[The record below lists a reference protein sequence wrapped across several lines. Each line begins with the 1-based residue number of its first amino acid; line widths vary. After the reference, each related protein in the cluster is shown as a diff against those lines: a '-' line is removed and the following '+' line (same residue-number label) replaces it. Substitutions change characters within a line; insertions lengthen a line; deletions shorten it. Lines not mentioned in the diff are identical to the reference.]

1 MCVHTTTEQ
10 LRNPKESSSC
20 HSLKTQHLLFL
31 RRELSGGCR
40 YGHPVKKCSV
50 LAVGRT
56 ARSVRKARLPPS
68 SSSGASTCWG
78 RRRGVPRRQRGE
90 CSSSRSSRPPARV
103 AMPATVGRVLVGG
116 FFHQRLFLVGAHVQG
131 PESGVL
137 GGWRGARGV
146 K

>member
-78 RRRGVPRRQRGE
+78 RRRGAPPLAPLAPPRALPCPPPWAESLSGD
-90 CSSSRSSRPPARV
+90 SSTSACFSLGLTCKGPKVASSAAGVVRV
-103 AMPATVGRVLVGG
+103 V
-116 FFHQRLFLVGAHVQG
+116 
-131 PESGVL
+131 
-137 GGWRGARGV
+137 
-146 K
+146 